1 MVQTTFAQSRKEN
14 LGLETIQNFLYWKIC
29 SHPVGFKCVRKLPKT
44 QENPLNY
51 QLCTSLLLLGKVHK
65 QILSTHE
72 MEGHVHPK
80 KKWWSWFLQSRKC
93 KFGSTYQTRLETSVR
108 PKCSRLQSSLCKIW
122 KKYGWW
128 NSYKSLVLASK
139 LGKGFVSGL
148 NYLKRLTVLKNWKG

>member
-14 LGLETIQNFLYWKIC
+14 LELETIQNFLHWKIC
-29 SHPVGFKCVRKLPKT
+29 SHLVGFKCVRKLPKT

-51 QLCTSLLLLGKVHK
+51 QLCTSSLLLGKVHK

-122 KKYGWW
+122 MVELLQIFGF
-128 NSYKSLVLASK
+128 SLQTWKRICVWFK
-139 LGKGFVSGL
+139 LPEKVNCTEKL
-148 NYLKRLTVLKNWKG
+148 ERVIK